1 MPDKIALARRWVRRN
16 YRMALWVFGISGYV
30 AGIEATCWP
39 TAAKVGLMAA
49 GTLFGGSEV
58 IINLINNR
66 DLEREL
72 AEWRGKAT
80 AEGQENAKL
89 REEKAEWGKERAELI
104 RDRAE
109 WDRERSELIKENA
122 ELRRERVRERRG
134 RYRRN
139 RGLGRNG
146 GE

>member
-1 MPDKIALARRWVRRN
+1 
-16 YRMALWVFGISGYV
+16 MALWVFGISGYV

-39 TAAKVGLMAA
+39 PAAKVGLMAA

-66 DLEREL
+66 DLEREI

-80 AEGQENAKL
+80 AAEQEKAKL
-89 REEKAEWGKERAELI
+89 REEKAEWG

-109 WDRERSELIKENA
+109 WSRENA
-122 ELRRERVRERRG
+122 EPQGTVTFAGLSSLTKGDKIGCEIRQVWRTMQTTG
-134 RYRRN
+134 FRN
-139 RGLGRNG
+139 AGVAQWLN
-146 GE
+146 

>member
-1 MPDKIALARRWVRRN
+1 MSDKVALARRWVRRN

-39 TAAKVGLMAA
+39 TAAKAGLIVA

-72 AEWRGKAT
+72 AELRGKAT

-89 REEKAEWGKERAELI
+89 REEKAEWSRERAELI
-104 RDRAE
+104 R
-109 WDRERSELIKENA
+109 ENA
-122 ELRRERVRERRG
+122 ELRERDRMRRG

-139 RGLGRNG
+139 RGLGLERNG

>member
-1 MPDKIALARRWVRRN
+1 
-16 YRMALWVFGISGYV
+16 MALWVFGISGYV

-39 TAAKVGLMAA
+39 TAAKAGLIVA

-72 AEWRGKAT
+72 AELRGKSAVD
-80 AEGQENAKL
+80 EQEKARL
-89 REEKAEWGKERAELI
+89 LGEKAEWDRAKDEWNRDRAEWGRERAEWSKERAELI
-104 RDRAE
+104 R
-109 WDRERSELIKENA
+109 ENA
-122 ELRRERVRERRG
+122 ELRERDRMRRG

-139 RGLGRNG
+139 RGLGLERNG

>member
-1 MPDKIALARRWVRRN
+1 
-16 YRMALWVFGISGYV
+16 MALWVFGISGYV
-30 AGIEATCWP
+30 AGIEATGWP

-66 DLEREL
+66 DLEREI
-72 AEWRGKAT
+72 AELRGKSA
-80 AEGQENAKL
+80 ADEQEKARL
-89 REEKAEWGKERAELI
+89 REENAWL
-104 RDRAE
+104 
-109 WDRERSELIKENA
+109 WRER
-122 ELRRERVRERRG
+122 RMTRRERRG

-139 RGLGRNG
+139 RGLGLGRNG